1 MLHACCTA
9 GVEDVTTDQYNQ
21 KVIVTGNVDPSRVLS
36 RVKQVKKHSVFWDQ
50 NVEYSQVYLKKQ
62 KDREMAMIQA
72 GKKQQ
77 QQQQASESSSSS
89 SSSSSASA
97 AKGSSSS
104 LQKLALDGKGGS
116 PNTTSSSMI
125 HQQLPEHETS
135 RQTKKQLYQTTHDE
149 ADGKLMQ
156 GPNVRGMMNNILG
169 PRAESNPQRSSRM
182 QYHEAAAREEQ
193 DMNHKLPGPNV
204 QVNILP
210 ESGAIQRMMPGF
222 ESESRL
228 HTHQQ
233 QYPSPNRLKGY
244 RQELYNAQSAGL
256 QWPDDDEEHHHHHH
270 HHYQHHNRQPEEL
283 LYAHYNPYVSN

>member
-77 QQQQASESSSSS
+77 QQASESSSSS
-89 SSSSSASA
+89 SSSSA

-135 RQTKKQLYQTTHDE
+135 HQTKKQLYQSSHDE

-156 GPNVRGMMNNILG
+156 GPNVKGMMNNILG

-182 QYHEAAAREEQ
+182 QYREAPAREEQ
-193 DMNHKLPGPNV
+193 DMNHTLPGPNV

-210 ESGAIQRMMPGF
+210 QSGAIQRMMPGF

-233 QYPSPNRLKGY
+233 QYPSPDHLKGY
-244 RQELYNAQSAGL
+244 RQELYNAQAAGL

-283 LYAHYNPYVSN
+283 LYAHYNPYVRN